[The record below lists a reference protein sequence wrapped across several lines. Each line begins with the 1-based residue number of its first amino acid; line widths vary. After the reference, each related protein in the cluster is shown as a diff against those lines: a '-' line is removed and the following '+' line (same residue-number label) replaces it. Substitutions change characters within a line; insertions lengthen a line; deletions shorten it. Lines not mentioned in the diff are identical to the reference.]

1 MKILLLGKNGQVGWE
16 LQRALAPVAELIALD
31 RHGLGGW
38 CGDLA
43 QPEALL
49 RTIREIQPDV
59 VVNAS
64 AYTAVDLAESNQEMA
79 QLINSDTVAQI
90 AEVCKSLNILL
101 VHYSTD
107 YVFSGQGTTPFKETD
122 QTQPLNVY
130 GQTKLQGEQAIV
142 ASGCQHLIFRTSW
155 VYAAKGKNFLKT
167 MLSLAQQREQLSI
180 IDDQIGAPT
189 SAVLIA
195 DITAHAIVQTM
206 ADFNKVG
213 IYHLVAAGETS
224 WFAYANYV
232 FEQAKQQGMS
242 LKVQTVNAIST
253 ADYPT
258 PAKRPHNSRLD
269 IQKIQ
274 HTFQLHVPEWTTHV
288 QRTISELLIQ

>member
-101 VHYSTD
+101 VHYSICTIACR
-107 YVFSGQGTTPFKETD
+107 TT
-122 QTQPLNVY
+122 L
-130 GQTKLQGEQAIV
+130 
-142 ASGCQHLIFRTSW
+142 W
-155 VYAAKGKNFLKT
+155 
-167 MLSLAQQREQLSI
+167 I
-180 IDDQIGAPT
+180 ITRIP
-189 SAVLIA
+189 
-195 DITAHAIVQTM
+195 
-206 ADFNKVG
+206 
-213 IYHLVAAGETS
+213 
-224 WFAYANYV
+224 
-232 FEQAKQQGMS
+232 
-242 LKVQTVNAIST
+242 
-253 ADYPT
+253 
-258 PAKRPHNSRLD
+258 
-269 IQKIQ
+269 
-274 HTFQLHVPEWTTHV
+274 
-288 QRTISELLIQ
+288 